1 MIALRE
7 KTFWL
12 VKIKAAKLMTDCSLN
27 LLTFRS
33 CLLPSVLFSLSPFMW
48 VLKLNLSLAS
58 SLLGRI
64 CLLTSKFQGNLVPV
78 SPALGLQLHTLLLFF
93 YLYFYFLS
101 WVSWGS
107 NSSALYN
114 EHSVIFSQTKE

>member
-27 LLTFRS
+27 LLTFSS

-107 NSSALYN
+107 NSGALYN